1 MRKVLLF
8 FVVACVMP
16 VMVLGALCQNDFSVM
31 VTLDKD
37 YDNTVKYST
46 PQIDGMNWRID
57 VDYDTML
64 SMNGVFRYLRG
75 VVSCSE
81 YVGDARRYSVIT
93 DNRVAPA
100 EDIGV
105 HCWCA
110 LRRPATTYF
119 MFLETYDDVSACL
132 AGCAKQCADGVR
144 SSYSF
149 RNNLF
154 EAIW

>member
-1 MRKVLLF
+1 MLF
-8 FVVACVMP
+8 LCFVCA
-16 VMVLGALCQNDFSVM
+16 LFYGAWGALCQNDFSVM
-31 VTLDKD
+31 VMLDKD
-37 YDNTVKYST
+37 SDNTVKYGA

-57 VDYDTML
+57 VDYDTM
-64 SMNGVFRYLRG
+64 SSVNGVFRYLRG

-81 YVGDARRYSVIT
+81 YVGNAKRYTALT
-93 DNRVAPA
+93 DNRVMPA
-100 EDIGV
+100 EDIGA

-119 MFLETYDDVSACL
+119 MFLETYDSVDACL
-132 AGCAKQCADGVR
+132 SGCAKQCANGVV
-144 SSYSF
+144 SSFTF